1 MTGVKEAAAASGLN
15 RDLHWRLG
23 LMMLLLLLLLLLL
36 GELMPTA
43 EPSRK
48 QP

>member
-23 LMMLLLLLLLLLL
+23 LMMLLLLLLL